1 MKAIKMRIQKHSRP
15 LVILLATAVVIITT
29 MVVANATQV
38 ITTPNAASISYSLA
52 AGGNSAAI
60 TPAIN
65 KPVLVMGCETSMGD
79 IGISHVSLLHSSI
92 GGGAFI
98 AWSGVESFNG
108 ATPATTGGGS
118 PTAGDH
124 IVFIDATHLVSIQV
138 NSADTIRVHNGD
150 AVTRA
155 GNVTLIW

>member
-1 MKAIKMRIQKHSRP
+1 MRIQKSSRP
-15 LVILLATAVVIITT
+15 LAILLVTVVAIITSI
-29 MVVANATQV
+29 VVANATQT
-38 ITTPNAASISYSLA
+38 ITTPNAMTISYSLA
-52 AGGNSAAI
+52 AGTNSAAI

-79 IGISHVSLLHSSI
+79 IGISHVSLLHSSV

-108 ATPATTGGGS
+108 ATPATIGGS
-118 PTAGDH
+118 SNTAGDR
-124 IVFIDATHLVSIQV
+124 IVWIDATHLVGIQV

-150 AVTRA
+150 VVTRA